1 MLEDLQSRTL
11 CEVAIVSNEAFQSSV
26 RKDKTLCDDLLVMYD
41 EGILTRFFDI
51 VKIVVSDRHEKL

>member
-41 EGILTRFFDI
+41 EGILTIFFEI
-51 VKIVVSDRHEKL
+51 VNIFVSDRHEKL

>member
-26 RKDKTLCDDLLVMYD
+26 RKDETLCDDLLVMYD
-41 EGILTRFFDI
+41 EGMLTRFFDI

>member
-26 RKDKTLCDDLLVMYD
+26 RKDETLCDDLLVMYD

>member
-41 EGILTRFFDI
+41 EGILTRFFEI
-51 VKIVVSDRHEKL
+51 VNVFVSDRHEKL